1 MDNAKKIN
9 IDNLK
14 RCIMDLSIDMPLY
27 LNNQKQAIK
36 FDFEKYD
43 DKTTKTVVKEI
54 LQLLFENTY
63 FWVCEYGGNS
73 SRTYCEKKL
82 IKAKI
87 KDVMT
92 IPYISSIDPEDFEYP
107 NNSITCIHISM
118 SEFDLESYTKYV
130 MSSDF
135 ISNTIFLIDDERYI
149 AVNMYDRRGM
159 DIATVDR
166 QILKGL
172 YAKYDK
178 YISEY
183 YLNNI
188 LEIVKS

>member
-1 MDNAKKIN
+1 
-9 IDNLK
+9 
-14 RCIMDLSIDMPLY
+14 
-27 LNNQKQAIK
+27 
-36 FDFEKYD
+36 
-43 DKTTKTVVKEI
+43 
-54 LQLLFENTY
+54 
-63 FWVCEYGGNS
+63 
-73 SRTYCEKKL
+73 
-82 IKAKI
+82 
-87 KDVMT
+87 
-92 IPYISSIDPEDFEYP
+92 
-107 NNSITCIHISM
+107 
-118 SEFDLESYTKYV
+118 